1 MIDAK
6 QSFLSQVRKRAA
18 EELTAADME
27 RLMVILSDTME
38 GFRVEEL
45 KADGWTANQE
55 EICDELRVDMVD
67 LPEDL
72 VNLIED
78 ALVD

>member
-1 MIDAK
+1 MITK
-6 QSFLSQVRKRAA
+6 Q
-18 EELTAADME
+18 ELREAI
-27 RLMVILSDTME
+27 RCCRSDDCE
-38 GFRVEEL
+38 HCPL
-45 KADGWTANQE
+45 QE

-72 VNLIED
+72 VDLIDD